1 MERALSEP
9 KDHAPQAL
17 EMPLCFLE
25 RISRVND
32 VRRQQATLV
41 RPAVARL
48 TSPKKW
54 PHDPG
59 SANGRQ
65 VNPKNTKSAKVKFPK
80 TDGKTTLCGSG
91 SEEITTR
98 WTTEC

>member
-59 SANGRQ
+59 STNGRQ

-80 TDGKTTLCGSG
+80 TDGKKNLHGSDL
-91 SEEITTR
+91 SRYLTI
-98 WTTEC
+98 